1 MKRATRALL
10 AVPLACLGL
19 LLACPTASGHMAG
32 STDHYGCHADRR
44 KGGYHCHSGRMNG
57 QNFRS
62 KGAMLDVLES
72 GGTADLGSGTPSPE
86 ESTDKGPAATKSGSG
101 WKIGSLFGRS
111 TTGAEKTASSGKLV
125 PSGIERR
132 LTTLKRLADQGLITD
147 EEYTAKRKDILGEL

>member
-1 MKRATRALL
+1 
-10 AVPLACLGL
+10 
-19 LLACPTASGHMAG
+19 
-32 STDHYGCHADRR
+32 
-44 KGGYHCHSGRMNG
+44 MNG

-62 KGAMLDVLES
+62 KGAMLDALES
-72 GGTADLGSGTPSPE
+72 GGTAGLASGTPSPE
-86 ESTDKGPAATKSGSG
+86 ESADKGPTATKSGSG

-147 EEYTAKRKDILGEL
+147 EEYSAKRKDILGEL